1 MASGNEPGP
10 ALIIL
15 SGLPGSGKTTFAQR
29 LRPLLPFD
37 HYESDAIRRE
47 IFPRPRYTFAE
58 SRVVFTEVERRVA
71 RSLAAGRVALA
82 DATNLL
88 EEHRM
93 RFAAIA
99 GRFGAP
105 CLVVRLTAPDESVR
119 ARLARGREGHSTA
132 GVDIYER
139 MRPERQP
146 SRLASVIV
154 DTRFPLEPALR
165 LVLALL
171 GQSV

>member
-15 SGLPGSGKTTFAQR
+15 SGLPGSGKTTFARQ
-29 LRPLLPFD
+29 LRPLLAFD

-58 SRVVFTEVERRVA
+58 SRIVFTEIERRVA
-71 RSLAAGRVALA
+71 RSLAAGRITLA

-88 EEHRM
+88 EEHRT

-99 GRFGAP
+99 GRFAAP
-105 CLVVRLTAPDESVR
+105 SLVVRLTAPDETVR
-119 ARLARGREGHSTA
+119 KRLSRGREGHSTA
-132 GVDIYER
+132 GIDVYER
-139 MRPERQP
+139 MRPERQASSMP
-146 SRLASVIV
+146 SVVV